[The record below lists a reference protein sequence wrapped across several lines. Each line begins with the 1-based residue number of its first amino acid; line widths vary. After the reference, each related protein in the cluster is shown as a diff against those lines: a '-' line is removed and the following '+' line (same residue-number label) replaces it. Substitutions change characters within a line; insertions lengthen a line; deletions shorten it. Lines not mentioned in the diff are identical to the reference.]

1 MSTEPPPPTSAPG
14 YPVILDVS
22 GRRCLVVGGGPVA
35 ARRARGLLVSGA
47 RVTVVAPEVVT
58 AIDRLAV
65 GSRRRHGPPTGTA
78 ALVAPAAPAYRRRRQ
93 HGGMGGS
100 EIVRRRYQAGEAARY
115 DLVVTATGAPDV
127 DRAVVSD
134 ALAAAVPV
142 NSADQDSPG
151 SVQLP
156 AVHRDG
162 PVVVAVSTGGASPAL
177 ARWLRDRIAGSLPP
191 HIAVLAQLLEE
202 ARAALKRSGAPTDSI
217 DWEAVISDLV
227 VPLVEAGRIEEAR
240 SELLALCTP
249 RATPGY
255 LTPLPGRLT
264 PLARVGVMEPVSVAQ
279 PR

>member
-1 MSTEPPPPTSAPG
+1 MSTEPSHPSSAPG

-35 ARRARGLLVSGA
+35 ARRALGLLVSGA

-58 AIDRLAV
+58 AIDRLAAAT
-65 GSRRRHGPPTGTA
+65 PTGGTDRSTGPA
-78 ALVAPAAPAYRRRRQ
+78 GTGGTGGAL
-93 HGGMGGS
+93 

-115 DLVVTATGAPDV
+115 DLVVTATGAPAV

-191 HIAVLAQLLEE
+191 HIAVLTQLLEE
-202 ARAALKRSGAPTDSI
+202 ARATLKRSGRSTESI
-217 DWEAVISDLV
+217 DWAAVISDLV
-227 VPLVEAGRIEEAR
+227 VPLIEAGRIEEAR

-249 RATPGY
+249 HSDGA
-255 LTPLPGRLT
+255 
-264 PLARVGVMEPVSVAQ
+264 GVPDASAGFPDASAGFPDGSAESSDAGD
-279 PR
+279 